1 MDYLQREIFW
11 KGGKL
16 MSKDDDNHL
25 EKWLQENKQSVL
37 KQLDPNT
44 PQMERLM
51 ISIENAMRLEKSKY
65 DDWDDNKHY
74 LKVELKP
81 VNNTMTIHVTRKE
94 KSKK

>member
-1 MDYLQREIFW
+1 
-11 KGGKL
+11 

-65 DDWDDNKHY
+65 DDWDDSKHY

-81 VNNTMTIHVTRKE
+81 GNNTMTIHVTRKE
-94 KSKK
+94 KTKK

>member
-1 MDYLQREIFW
+1 M
-11 KGGKL
+11 
-16 MSKDDDNHL
+16 
-25 EKWLQENKQSVL
+25 EKWLKENKESVL
-37 KQLDPNT
+37 AQMDPNT

-51 ISIENAMRLEKSKY
+51 ISVENACRLEKSKY

-81 VNNTMTIHVTRKE
+81 GNNTMTIHVTRKE

>member
-1 MDYLQREIFW
+1 
-11 KGGKL
+11 

-51 ISIENAMRLEKSKY
+51 IAVENAMRLEKSKY
-65 DDWDDNKHY
+65 EDWDDSKHY
-74 LKVELKP
+74 LKVDLKP
-81 VNNTMTIHVTRKE
+81 GNNTMTIHVTRQE